1 MVALYW
7 IVCYV
12 FSSQLLFD
20 HVGDVNGGLNYVV
33 GCIHPN
39 VVGCVVPR
47 PEEEFRFDVTL
58 NELEEGT
65 DSDLWEVT
73 IVATPLLGFPVI
85 FSWVT
90 ILWPAAHI
98 KCANNVRTFSIEMV
112 QVRVSEMHS
121 PNCRPRLALN
131 RFIELIQII
140 IALYRRWLSLDH

>member
-1 MVALYW
+1 MVALNW

-20 HVGDVNGGLNYVV
+20 HVGYVNGGLNYVV
-33 GCIHPN
+33 GCVHPD
-39 VVGCVVPR
+39 VVRCVVPS

-65 DSDLWEVT
+65 DSDFWEVT

-98 KCANNVRTFSIEMV
+98 KSANDVCTFSVQMI
-112 QVRVSEMHS
+112 QVRVGEMHS
-121 PNCRPRLALN
+121 PNCGSSLALN
-131 RFIELIQII
+131 RLIELIHII
-140 IALYRRWLSLDH
+140 IILYSSWLSLDH